1 MSPPAEPPSSGPPST
16 PPEAPPAP
24 APRRRRRGWLIVL
37 GAAVILGVILIA
49 RRPHAPQ
56 KGAPAGHGATAAG
69 PKPVVPAVAT
79 TRDVPVSIVG
89 LGAVTPTYSVTVRT
103 RVDGQLLYVAFEE
116 GQDVKKGDVLAQLD
130 PRPFQVELDQARGQ
144 LARDKAL
151 LENARIDLRR
161 YTALVAEDSIAE
173 QTLATQ
179 RALVLQYEGA
189 VKTDQGAVDSARLNL
204 TYTRITAPVSGRV
217 GLRLVDPGNIVNA
230 ASTTGLVILNTVQP
244 IAVVFSVPEDHVP
257 QIMAK
262 LRARQP
268 LEVRAYDRAGQ
279 RLLSTGTLLA
289 ADNQVDPNTGTL
301 RLKGSFPNH
310 DLKLFPQQFVN
321 ASLIIDTLRNATL
334 VPTAALQ
341 HGTHGTFVY
350 VIQSDDTVQSRPVTT
365 GPSDG
370 DDTVITQGV
379 HPGET
384 VVVEGADNL
393 TGGSRIRRQAPTAQ
407 GPHVG
412 GGGASPG
419 SPGVGGGGSSPGGP
433 GPPDGAP

>member
-1 MSPPAEPPSSGPPST
+1 MSPPAESPPSGPPST

-24 APRRRRRGWLIVL
+24 PPRRRRRGWLIVL

-49 RRPHAPQ
+49 RRPHTPQ
-56 KGAPAGHGATAAG
+56 KGAPAGPGATAAG

-103 RVDGQLLYVAFEE
+103 RVDGQLLDVAFKE
-116 GQDVKKGDVLAQLD
+116 GQDVKKGDVLARLD
-130 PRPFQVELDQARGQ
+130 PRPFQVQLEQARGQ

-244 IAVVFSVPEDHVP
+244 ITVVFSVPEDRVP

-279 RLLSTGTLLA
+279 QLLSTGTLLA

-301 RLKGSFPNH
+301 RLKGSFPNQ
-310 DLKLFPQQFVN
+310 DLRLFPQQFVN
-321 ASLIIDTLRNATL
+321 ASLIIDTLRHATL

-341 HGTHGTFVY
+341 HGTQGTFVY
-350 VIQSDDTVQSRPVTT
+350 VIQPDDTVQSRPVTT

-370 DDTVITQGV
+370 DDTVITQGI

-393 TGGSRIRRQAPTAQ
+393 TGGSKIRRQAPTRASPG
-407 GPHVG
+407 GPGVG

-419 SPGVGGGGSSPGGP
+419 SPG
-433 GPPDGAP
+433 PPDGGP